1 MTARIERPTLPP
13 AVQPEWRG
21 ETYHGRPLTKA
32 SSFDWKVSF
41 YVAVVGIAGA
51 AQVIA
56 AVARRQPGA
65 EELTRRARVL
75 ALAGSAIGPM
85 VLIQHLKTTSRWFNM
100 LRIVRPTSPMS
111 VGSWLLTAFGGF
123 SGITAL
129 GDLLGRRWPFARYG
143 APDSIFTF
151 LSSEPA
157 NSPCAAKEIC
167 VYEEDRLLAVSYFD
181 VGSRSV
187 SGVYAMFDPAI
198 THRGL
203 GIFTMLKEIEY
214 SIETNRQYYYQ
225 GYAYE
230 GESFY
235 DYKKR
240 FRATEVFDWDGSW
253 VDF

>member
-1 MTARIERPTLPP
+1 MLSKEFRLINEEFYAESVLPEQMDSLWANGWRHFGKHFFRYNVGFFRNELRYVLPLRIDLARFEFSKGQRRNL
-13 AVQPEWRG
+13 R
-21 ETYHGRPLTKA
+21 RNSDL
-32 SSFDWKVSF
+32 S
-41 YVAVVGIAGA
+41 VV
-51 AQVIA
+51 
-56 AVARRQPGA
+56 
-65 EELTRRARVL
+65 
-75 ALAGSAIGPM
+75 IGPID
-85 VLIQHLKTTSRWFNM
+85 LTPEANNLFELHKTRFE
-100 LRIVRPTSPMS
+100 
-111 VGSWLLTAFGGF
+111 
-123 SGITAL
+123 
-129 GDLLGRRWPFARYG
+129 YG